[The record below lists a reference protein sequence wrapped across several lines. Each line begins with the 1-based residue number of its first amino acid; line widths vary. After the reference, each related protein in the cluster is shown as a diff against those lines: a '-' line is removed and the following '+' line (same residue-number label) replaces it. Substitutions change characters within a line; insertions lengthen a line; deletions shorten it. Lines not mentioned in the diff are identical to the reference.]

1 MIPQNTSP
9 AWNSW
14 PESTLDFSKAHQIQ
28 YVLSHSVISP
38 HKAVP
43 LLALPLSIKGT
54 TIYPVLEVRILRIIF
69 ATFCHF
75 LHLKYLSIIYFIC
88 LSTMTVL
95 LPYAKLLLS
104 LTWADAKVS
113 KLFFLCPLMS
123 LTLHPHV
130 HTKLFSSQRTRIS
143 FWKREIDHD
152 STLNFISRQLL
163 LGKDQSS

>member
-1 MIPQNTSP
+1 M
-9 AWNSW
+9 
-14 PESTLDFSKAHQIQ
+14 
-28 YVLSHSVISP
+28 ISP

-43 LLALPLSIKGT
+43 LLALCLSIKGT
-54 TIYPVLEVRILRIIF
+54 TIYPVLEVRILHIIF

-75 LHLKYLSIIYFIC
+75 LHFKYLSIIYFIC

-104 LTWADAKVS
+104 LNWADAKVS

-123 LTLHPHV
+123 LTLHPHA

-143 FWKREIDHD
+143 FWKCETDHD
-152 STLNFISRQLL
+152 STLNSSLAVNCSLVKINHLNMTWRICNDRSPIYFSRLFLSHFIPHIL
-163 LGKDQSS
+163 SSS